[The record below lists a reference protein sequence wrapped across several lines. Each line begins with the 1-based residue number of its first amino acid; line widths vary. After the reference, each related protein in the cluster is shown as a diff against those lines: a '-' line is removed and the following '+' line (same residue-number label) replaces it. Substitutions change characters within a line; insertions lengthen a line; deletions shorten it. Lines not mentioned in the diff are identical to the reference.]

1 MTNVRIYNFIALMLL
16 ALFFWPYIHKL
27 KQFDLLVI
35 LVLGLAMPIYDFLFY
50 KEKKEE

>member
-1 MTNVRIYNFIALMLL
+1 MNIVRIFNFIALMLL

-35 LVLGLAMPIYDFLFY
+35 LLAGLAMPIYDFLFY
-50 KEKKEE
+50 KPKKE

>member
-1 MTNVRIYNFIALMLL
+1 MNVRLFNFIALLML

-27 KQFDLLVI
+27 KQVDLLLI
-35 LVLGLAMPIYDFLFY
+35 LIIGLAMPIYDFLFY